1 MANAVAVD
9 VFAVVDLLI
18 DGVVVAGLFGL
29 VSAVVAVLA

>member
-1 MANAVAVD
+1 MADAVAVD
-9 VFAVVDLLI
+9 VFAVVAMLI